1 MHLTRADLASRIDHT
16 ILKPEASSAEVHR
29 VATEAMQNGFAAVCV
44 APVWVGRVATMVRDF
59 EPATRVCT
67 VVGFPHGTSKSTL
80 KAIEATSS
88 IKDGADEIDVVAHL
102 PHLLNA
108 DVPAIKAELIEI
120 VRAARATRSDVVI
133 KVILETAL
141 LLQAL
146 GPRQGEAALAAGCR
160 ATRESGCDFV
170 KTSTGFHPSGGA
182 TVDAVALL
190 KKYAEGLQV
199 KAAGGIRDL
208 KTARAMLQAG
218 ADRLGMSHSVAV
230 LDELNAG
237 IG

>member
-29 VATEAMQNGFAAVCV
+29 VATEAMQNGFASVCV

-67 VVGFPHGTSKSTL
+67 VVGFPHGTNKSTL

-120 VRAARATRSDVVI
+120 VRAARATRPDVVI

-160 ATRESGCDFV
+160 AARESGCDFV
-170 KTSTGFHPSGGA
+170 KTTTGFHPSGGA

-190 KKYAEGLQV
+190 RKYAEGLQV

-208 KTARAMLQAG
+208 KAARAMLQAG
-218 ADRLGMSHSVAV
+218 ADRLGMSNSLAV